1 MDVDGLLALLAR
13 IEEGKVRV
21 HCCDL
26 TAPSP
31 LSHAILGARPY
42 AFLDDGDAE
51 GRRTRAISMDRLL
64 DPKSAADLGRLD
76 PEAIARVK
84 AEAWPEVGSHDELH
98 DALIVG
104 GFLTAPEVEP
114 WKSQLA
120 RLQEERRVMFF
131 DGLWVA
137 VERSA
142 EFERATTG
150 EPEALAEILRSRLE
164 LVGPVTES
172 TLAVVL
178 DIPAAQIRAALL
190 LLESQGSVM
199 RGRFSGGRAEEWC
212 DRRLLLRIHRHTR
225 DRKRSEI
232 QPVPPAQF
240 MRFLFRWQRV
250 AMEGR
255 DDRREGEAGLLAVL
269 QQLEGFAAPAI
280 AWEQDILPLRVKHYV
295 PGDLDRLCAAGR
307 IAWFRPYES
316 SGSEM
321 SPAASPVR
329 STPIALVEREAL
341 PHWQRRAVDPDSTD
355 GLSHRGIRILESLRR
370 HGASFFSDLVHDTGL
385 LKSEVEQGLGE
396 LVSRGRVSSD
406 SFAGLRALIT
416 SRKRRERLRRYR
428 RPLTDVDDA
437 GRWSL
442 PRRVRALENA
452 EALGNPAADHIARVL
467 LRRYGVVFRK
477 LLERETGLPPWRE
490 LFYVYRRMEA
500 RGDIRGG
507 RFVSGF
513 AGEQFALAEAVLLM
527 SFTTDEIGSR
537 FLAASAADPLN
548 LVGIVVPGDQVAGL
562 SANRLLFDHGIPI
575 AVRAGGDIRFL
586 NEMTANEYWKT
597 RNLLTRN
604 QYCPMPG
611 QLPESKH

>member
-1 MDVDGLLALLAR
+1 MSR
-13 IEEGKVRV
+13 
-21 HCCDL
+21 
-26 TAPSP
+26 
-31 LSHAILGARPY
+31 
-42 AFLDDGDAE
+42 
-51 GRRTRAISMDRLL
+51 
-64 DPKSAADLGRLD
+64 
-76 PEAIARVK
+76 
-84 AEAWPEVGSHDELH
+84 
-98 DALIVG
+98 DALS
-104 GFLTAPEVEP
+104 GFHPA
-114 WKSQLA
+114 
-120 RLQEERRVMFF
+120 
-131 DGLWVA
+131 VA
-137 VERSA
+137 GW
-142 EFERATTG
+142 F
-150 EPEALAEILRSRLE
+150 RSRLV
-164 LVGPVTES
+164 LAGPVTES
-172 TLAVVL
+172 TLGVVL
-178 DIPAAQIRAALL
+178 DIPAPQIRAALL

-250 AMEGR
+250 AMEGQ

-269 QQLEGFAAPAI
+269 QQLEGFAAPAA
-280 AWEQDILPLRVKHYV
+280 AWEQDILPLRVKHYL
-295 PGDLDRLCAAGR
+295 PGDLDKLCAAGR

-321 SPAASPVR
+321 TPAASPVR

-341 PHWQRRAVDPDSTD
+341 PHWQRRAADPDSTD
-355 GLSHRGIRILESLRR
+355 GLSHRGLKILESLRR

-442 PRRVRALENA
+442 PRWVRAPESA

-500 RGDIRGG
+500 RGEIRGG

-513 AGEQFALAEAVLLM
+513 AGEQFASTAAASLLGTVAREATIDLISVSAADVLSLLM
-527 SFTTDEIGSR
+527 ITTPGERLQALAGNRVLFRQGVAIALENGSDVR
-537 FLAASAADPLN
+537 FLAPLEEAERWEMRSL
-548 LVGIVVPGDQVAGL
+548 LVRRKPL
-562 SANRLLFDHGIPI
+562 TMPSERLQSTH
-575 AVRAGGDIRFL
+575 
-586 NEMTANEYWKT
+586 
-597 RNLLTRN
+597 
-604 QYCPMPG
+604 
-611 QLPESKH
+611 